1 MTKVKGKRYTD
12 FATACKWIGNKILCN
27 EIQGIDSSIFDN
39 MRFDFEDDDGNT
51 IDIYQWFITDCNEHD
66 VEYLE
71 KTFDMKFTYS
81 DMLGLYILCV
91 THFGTPWNGV
101 DVEILNDDLPD
112 DIVEA
117 MEKR

>member
-1 MTKVKGKRYTD
+1 MTKAKGKRYTD

-27 EIQGIDSSIFDN
+27 EIQEIDSSIFDN

-51 IDIYQWFITDCNEHD
+51 IDIYQWFITDCNEND
-66 VEYLE
+66 VEFLE

-112 DIVEA
+112 HIVEA